1 MGGLVGVRRGRTRP
15 IHPFTHQTGYTPM
28 IVIDRIR
35 ATLLTLAVCG
45 LATAAP
51 SVAQQ
56 PLDRAAQQAVV
67 DSIAT
72 VLRARYVDEDVA
84 LRVGARLRERLHAG
98 AYAADTLPAA
108 YAGALTR
115 DMYAVSQDLHMRL
128 SYEPTREFTLTP
140 GAQPQPQRVQ
150 PGGVVRTGRIDPR
163 DSATIARNNFG
174 YARVERLRGNVGYLK
189 LDEFQPLDW
198 SRPTAEAAMAFLA
211 NSDAVIIDLRDN
223 LGGAPD
229 HVRLLMSYFF
239 GADSTLLWAT
249 GNARLGI
256 RNEYWSLSTL
266 PGRRLPDADLYVLT
280 SGRTGSS
287 AETFSYVARQTGRGT
302 VIGER
307 TAGAGIGGARLSV
320 GYGLALF
327 VPQFAVLTGP
337 GFERGGVDPDVAVPE
352 DDALVRAHTMALRR
366 LVERGGDPQVRRE
379 REWALELTAAA
390 DRPDPSAAELERYIG
405 AFGARR
411 VQVRDGGLVLLS
423 ANGYETRLTPV
434 GEHVFRAGE
443 STRVRFETDPAGRV
457 VAVVVEQSS
466 GQSSR
471 AERLADG

>member
-1 MGGLVGVRRGRTRP
+1 
-15 IHPFTHQTGYTPM
+15 M

-35 ATLLTLAVCG
+35 ATLLTLAACG
-45 LATAAP
+45 IAATAPAA
-51 SVAQQ
+51 AQQ

-84 LRVGARLRERLHAG
+84 LRVGARLRERLDAG

-140 GAQPQPQRVQ
+140 GAQAQRVQ

-229 HVRLLMSYFF
+229 HVRLLMSYFS

-256 RNEYWSLSTL
+256 RNEYWSLSAL
-266 PGRRLPDADLYVLT
+266 PGRRMPNADLYVLT
-280 SGRTGSS
+280 SGRTASS

-337 GFERGGVDPDVAVPE
+337 GFERGGVDPDVAVPA
-352 DDALVRAHTMALRR
+352 DDALAQAHTMALRR
-366 LVERGGDPQVRRE
+366 LVARGGEPQVQRE
-379 REWALELTAAA
+379 REWALEMSAA
-390 DRPDPSAAELERYIG
+390 DHPAPSAAELERYTG

-423 ANGYETRLTPV
+423 ANGSETRLMPV
-434 GEHVFRAGE
+434 AEHVFRAGE
-443 STRVRFETDPAGRV
+443 STRVRFETSADGRV
-457 VAVVVEQSS
+457 VALTVEQSS
-466 GQSSR
+466 GQSTR
-471 AERLADG
+471 VERLREG